1 MFPKAKFRLPPI
13 KLGSGLTHPAKEYPD
28 SVDYFFKFYVEA
40 LDVCTTRFR
49 HFVFVRCLLRSTEE
63 EEEDIRPSSS
73 RRSTPAAVRVAAVGV
88 KENAI
93 YYIDSVSSFWT
104 LFVSMT
110 RKGSF
115 Y

>member
-1 MFPKAKFRLPPI
+1 M
-13 KLGSGLTHPAKEYPD
+13 
-28 SVDYFFKFYVEA
+28 
-40 LDVCTTRFR
+40 CTTRFR

-63 EEEDIRPSSS
+63 EEEDIRPGGALPSSS

-93 YYIDSVSSFWT
+93 YYVDSVSSFWT
-104 LFVSMT
+104 LLASMT